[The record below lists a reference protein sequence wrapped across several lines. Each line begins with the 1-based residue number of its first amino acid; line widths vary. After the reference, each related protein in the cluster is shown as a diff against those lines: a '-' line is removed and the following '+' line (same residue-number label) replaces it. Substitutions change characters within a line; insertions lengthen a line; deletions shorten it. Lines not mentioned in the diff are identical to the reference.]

1 MQPVDFLR
9 ITQAVHH
16 LEVVGRTAYEVGQ
29 PEVFVDGRKEFLDSV
44 FVGTAVVQVVVQD
57 GVPAAGVFQKR
68 FDLRTDVGIEGII
81 GAELYDVV
89 GFHRGVDEIL
99 QRARRLF
106 VEHVMG
112 IVPFVEEGQR
122 HGGLDVAAHPQVT
135 GVHMVGVQEVRDSP
149 SHLVVSRFAD
159 ENGRDARPSD
169 GNDTVERRAARNGS
183 RRLCSVKDN
192 VHDGFAHPD
201 DFAHDG
207 KCYMKFV
214 AKVQLRT

>member
-1 MQPVDFLR
+1 M
-9 ITQAVHH
+9 
-16 LEVVGRTAYEVGQ
+16 
-29 PEVFVDGRKEFLDSV
+29 
-44 FVGTAVVQVVVQD
+44 
-57 GVPAAGVFQKR
+57 
-68 FDLRTDVGIEGII
+68 DLRTDVGIEGII

-122 HGGLDVAAHPQVT
+122 HGGLDVTAHPQVT

-201 DFAHDG
+201 DFAHE
-207 KCYMKFV
+207 CLV
-214 AKVQLRT
+214 